1 MSYGTVYD
9 HDKSLCKIQHSIFD
23 DGDEKSSIVNSIQ
36 SPRQLRKRLLN
47 IVKNV
52 SKFQVRFR
60 SIFNGVIT
68 NEISD

>member
-1 MSYGTVYD
+1 MV
-9 HDKSLCKIQHSIFD
+9 LCMIMINPFAKYSIQFFD